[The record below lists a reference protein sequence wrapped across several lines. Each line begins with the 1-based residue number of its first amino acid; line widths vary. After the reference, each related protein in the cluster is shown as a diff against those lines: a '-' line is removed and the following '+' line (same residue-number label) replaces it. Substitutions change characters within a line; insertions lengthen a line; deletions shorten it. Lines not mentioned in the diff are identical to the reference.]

1 MKLQYFTVDA
11 FTSEPFTGNP
21 AAVCPLEEDISDSL
35 KQSIAKEMNISE
47 TCFITK
53 VQNNHSAVCLCVW
66 LNRSCFEQSWFD
78 IFKEMKCSLLVVN
91 SILPENFADVFDS
104 VSVKILHSRN
114 LTPTLRLEKYLVWD
128 GSHQLTKFPCVVML
142 LWLLQLF
149 FSE

>member
-21 AAVCPLEEDISDSL
+21 AAVCPLEEDVSDSL

-66 LNRSCFEQSWFD
+66 LNRSCFE
-78 IFKEMKCSLLVVN
+78 
-91 SILPENFADVFDS
+91 
-104 VSVKILHSRN
+104 
-114 LTPTLRLEKYLVWD
+114 
-128 GSHQLTKFPCVVML
+128 
-142 LWLLQLF
+142 
-149 FSE
+149 